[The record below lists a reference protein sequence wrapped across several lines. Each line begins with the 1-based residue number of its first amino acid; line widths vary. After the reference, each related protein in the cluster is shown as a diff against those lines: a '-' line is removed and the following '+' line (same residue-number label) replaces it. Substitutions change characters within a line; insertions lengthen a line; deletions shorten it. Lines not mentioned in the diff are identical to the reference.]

1 MNILLFITPKTKV
14 AYLYSDFTV
23 RQALEKMEHHR
34 YSAIPVIHRDGG
46 FAGILTEG
54 DLLWTIKNRFLL
66 NLKAAENFPISKVPR
81 RVHTEPISVHTNMD
95 DLVSQTLI
103 QNFVPVVD
111 DRGMFIG
118 IITRK
123 AILEYLYKKANGK
136 ELSVSSSPRNSLLR
150 QSQQQ

>member
-34 YSAIPVIHRDGG
+34 YSAIPVIHRDGT

-54 DLLWTIKNRFLL
+54 DLLWTIKNKFLL
-66 NLKAAENFPISKVPR
+66 NLKAAESFPISKVAR
-81 RVHTEPISVHTNMD
+81 RISTAPISVHTNMD
-95 DLVSQTLI
+95 DLVSQAMS
-103 QNFVPVVD
+103 QNFVPVAD

-136 ELSVSSSPRNSLLR
+136 DLGAHLSSQPMLLS
-150 QSQQQ
+150 QSQ